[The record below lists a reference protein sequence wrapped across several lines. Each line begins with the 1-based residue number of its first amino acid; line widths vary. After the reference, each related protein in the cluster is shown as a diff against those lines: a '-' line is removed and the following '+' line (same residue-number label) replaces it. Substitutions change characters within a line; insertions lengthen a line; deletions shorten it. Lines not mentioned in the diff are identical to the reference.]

1 MATALRASLLV
12 LAALIL
18 DAAVQVCQ
26 VLSLRSIYML
36 APDLRGRLN
45 GLFIAFAFVCG
56 ALGSGLAVAVYTL
69 RGWSTL
75 ACLGALF
82 ASAAL
87 AQYLSQFRRENR
99 AWS

>member
-1 MATALRASLLV
+1 MHSLALLV

-56 ALGSGLAVAVYTL
+56 ALGSGLAAAVYPL

-75 ACLGALF
+75 ACLGAFF

-87 AQYLSQFRRENR
+87 ARDPSQFRGGER
-99 AWS
+99 ARPGQH

>member
-1 MATALRASLLV
+1 MHSLALLV
-12 LAALIL
+12 LAALML

-56 ALGSGLAVAVYTL
+56 ALGSGLAAAVYTL

-75 ACLGALF
+75 ASLAALF
-82 ASAAL
+82 AVTAL
-87 AQYLSQFRRENR
+87 AQYLSQFRRESEG
-99 AWS
+99 WS